1 MPRLLPIL
9 CIVALTSPVTA
20 ADPKVDFARDVLPI
34 LSDKCFQCHGPDEK
48 ARKADLRLDLKEE
61 ALKAPVIV
69 AGKADAS
76 ELVERLAPAD
86 PAELMPPVKSNKK
99 LSAAEIAT
107 LKAWINQGA
116 AWGQH
121 WAFVKPERP
130 KVPTINNPQFT
141 INNPIDAFIAQRLI
155 REKLSQSPPAEKERL
170 IRRVTLDLTGLP
182 PTLEEVDAFLKDDS
196 PQAYEKV
203 VDRLL
208 GSPRYGERMA
218 WDWLDAARY
227 ADSNGYQGDGER
239 TMWPWRDWVIRAFND
254 NMPYD
259 RFTVEQ
265 LAGDLLPNPTKE
277 QILATGFNR
286 NHMINGEGGR
296 IAEENRVEYV
306 FDQAET
312 TGTIWLGLTFT
323 CSRCHDHKFDPISKR
338 DYYSLF
344 AYFNQSPVNGGGGN
358 GQTPPV
364 IDFASP
370 EQEKKR
376 KEAQAAYDTLVI
388 RIVPIERKL
397 REAGMVKN
405 KEGKYETTLP
415 QLIESALRK
424 GPNDRADQ
432 NYDEL
437 IKHFKDKEPE
447 YVALLPNLR
456 KAKQARDAAAQGV
469 PKVMVMAELPAPRET
484 FMFTRGDYQKKEG
497 KVVPGTPTFGKAE
510 GGRQKGDA
518 AFGSVLGFS
527 AFRLPPSAFPRENRL
542 DLARWIVSP
551 ENPLTARVTVN
562 RLWQTFFGIGLVKT
576 TEDFGVQ
583 SERPSHPEL
592 LDWLAVEFQN
602 PTPNPLP
609 QGERGLNPA
618 PPSFPGKGVGGVGS
632 PQPWDVKHMVR
643 LMVTS
648 AAYRQSSVVTP
659 ELRERDPDN
668 RLLARGARHRLPAWM
683 IRDQALAA
691 SGLLTSTIGGPAVK
705 PYQPAGIWEE
715 ATFGNK
721 RYQQDKGDALYRRS
735 LYVFW
740 RRIVGPT
747 MFFDAASRQTCSVKG
762 TTTNTPLHA
771 LATLNDITYVEAARA
786 LAQLAMEKGGATDA
800 ERVAFAFR
808 RVTARKPTDTQV
820 KILVAG
826 VEKQRVLFAEDKAA
840 AATLLK
846 TGDSPRNEKLD
857 ATDHAALTVVCSL
870 ILNLDEV
877 LNK

>member
-1 MPRLLPIL
+1 VLSIL
-9 CIVALTSPVTA
+9 VLTTPLRA
-20 ADPKVDFARDVLPI
+20 ADPRPDFARDVLPI

-48 ARKADLRLDLKEE
+48 ARKADLRLDRKED
-61 ALKAPVIV
+61 ALQPPMIV
-69 AGKADAS
+69 PGKAAES
-76 ELVERLAPAD
+76 EVYKRIVTTEAR
-86 PAELMPPVKSNKK
+86 ELMPPAKSNKK
-99 LSAAEIAT
+99 LTPAEIAT
-107 LKAWINQGA
+107 LKGWIDQGA
-116 AWGQH
+116 PWGQH

-130 KVPTINNPQFT
+130 AVPFSRDAKRREWIR
-141 INNPIDAFIAQRLI
+141 NPIDAFVLARLEK
-155 REKLSQSPPAEKERL
+155 EKLKPSPEADKQRL

-182 PTLEEVDAFLKDDS
+182 PTLEEIDAFLKDDS
-196 PQAYEKV
+196 PKAYEAV
-203 VDRLL
+203 VERLL
-208 GSPRYGERMA
+208 KSSRYGERMA

-259 RFTVEQ
+259 RFTIEQ

-312 TGTIWLGLTFT
+312 VGTVWLGLTFT
-323 CSRCHDHKFDPISKR
+323 CSRCHDHKFDPISRR
-338 DYYSLF
+338 DYYRLF

-364 IDFASP
+364 VDFASP
-370 EQEKKR
+370 EQEQKR
-376 KEAQAAYDTLVI
+376 KETQAAYDALVKQLQ
-388 RIVPIERKL
+388 PIEKRL

-405 KEGKYETTLP
+405 KDGKYETTLP

-437 IKHFKDKEPE
+437 IKHYKATEPE
-447 YVALLPNLR
+447 YVKLLDETR
-456 KAKQARDAAAQGV
+456 KAKRTRDAASQNV
-469 PKVMVMAELPAPRET
+469 PKVMVMADMPQGRET
-484 FMFTRGDYQKKEG
+484 FMYVRGDYQKTDG
-497 KVVPGTPTFGKAE
+497 KVVPGTPAFGKDDGKQKDDGAA
-510 GGRQKGDA
+510 RQ
-518 AFGSVLGFS
+518 
-527 AFRLPPSAFPRENRL
+527 NRL
-542 DLARWIVSP
+542 DLAKWIVSP

-562 RLWQTFFGIGLVKT
+562 RLWQQFFGTGLVKT

-583 SERPSHPEL
+583 GERPSHPEL
-592 LDWLAVEFQN
+592 LDWLAGEFV
-602 PTPNPLP
+602 
-609 QGERGLNPA
+609 A
-618 PPSFPGKGVGGVGS
+618 SH
-632 PQPWDVKHMVR
+632 WDIKHIIR
-643 LMVTS
+643 LIVTS
-648 AAYRQSSVVTP
+648 ATYRQAAVVSP

-668 RLLARGARHRLPAWM
+668 RLLARGPRYRLPAWM

-691 SGLLTSTIGGPAVK
+691 SGLMTPTIGGPAVK
-705 PYQPAGIWEE
+705 PYQPPGIWEE

-721 RYQQDKGDALYRRS
+721 RYQQDKGEALYRRS

-747 MFFDAASRQTCSVKG
+747 MFFDSANRQTCSVKT

-800 ERVAFAFR
+800 ERVGFAFR
-808 RVTARKPTDTQV
+808 RATSRKPTEQQV
-820 KILVAG
+820 TILVSALD
-826 VEKQRVLFAEDKAA
+826 KQRTIFTADKAA
-840 AATLLK
+840 AAKLLK

-857 ATDHAALTVVCSL
+857 AVDHAALTVVCSL

>member
-1 MPRLLPIL
+1 MPRFLPIL
-9 CIVALTSPVTA
+9 SIFALASPLVA
-20 ADPKVDFARDVLPI
+20 DDKRVDFAREVLPI

-69 AGKADAS
+69 VGKSAAS
-76 ELVERLAPAD
+76 ELVKRIISAD
-86 PAELMPPVKSNKK
+86 PEEVMPPAKSIKK
-99 LSAAEIAT
+99 LSAAEIST
-107 LKAWINQGA
+107 LKAWIDQGA

-130 KVPTINNPQFT
+130 TVPYSRDAKRSEWIR
-141 INNPIDAFIAQRLI
+141 NPIDAFVLARLE
-155 REKLSQSPPAEKERL
+155 REKLKPSPVADKERL

-196 PQAYEKV
+196 PRAYEAA

-208 GSPRYGERMA
+208 GSQRYGERMA

-239 TMWPWRDWVIRAFND
+239 TMWPWRDWVIRAFNE

-277 QILATGFNR
+277 QVLATGFNR

-323 CSRCHDHKFDPISKR
+323 CSRCHDHKFDPLSKR
-338 DYYSLF
+338 DYYKLF

-370 EQEKKR
+370 EQEKNR
-376 KEAQAAYDTLVI
+376 ATAQAAYDALVKQ
-388 RIVPIERKL
+388 IVPIETKL
-397 REAGMVKN
+397 REAGMAKN

-437 IKHFKDKEPE
+437 IKHFKEKEPE

-456 KAKQARDAAAQGV
+456 KAKQVRDAAAQNV
-469 PKVMVMAELPAPRET
+469 PKVMVMADLPAPRET

-497 KVVPGTPTFGKAE
+497 KVLPGTPAVFKADPWLPVA
-510 GGRQKGDA
+510 RQ
-518 AFGSVLGFS
+518 
-527 AFRLPPSAFPRENRL
+527 NRL
-542 DLARWIVSP
+542 DLAKWIVSS

-562 RLWQTFFGIGLVKT
+562 RLWQMFFGLGLVKT

-592 LDWLAVEFQN
+592 LDWLATEFVE
-602 PTPNPLP
+602 
-609 QGERGLNPA
+609 
-618 PPSFPGKGVGGVGS
+618 SK
-632 PQPWDVKHMVR
+632 WDIKHMVR

-648 AAYRQSSVVTP
+648 NAYRQSSVVTP

-668 RLLARGARHRLPAWM
+668 RLLARGARHRLPSWM

-691 SGLLTSTIGGPAVK
+691 SGLITSTIGGPPVK

-786 LAQLAMEKGGATDA
+786 LAQLAMERGGVSDA

-808 RVTARKPTDTQV
+808 RATARKSTDAQT
-820 KILVAG
+820 KILVDALA
-826 VEKQRVLFAEDKAA
+826 KQRVIFAEDKAA
-840 AATLLK
+840 AAKLLK

>member
-1 MPRLLPIL
+1 MPGHRIEILSMPRLLSIFCIL
-9 CIVALTSPVTA
+9 ALASPGLA
-20 ADPKVDFARDVLPI
+20 ADTRVDFARDVLPI

-48 ARKADLRLDLKEE
+48 ARKADLRLDLKED
-61 ALKAPVIV
+61 ALQAPVIV
-69 AGKADAS
+69 PGKSAES
-76 ELVERLAPAD
+76 ELVKRLAPAD
-86 PAELMPPVKSNKK
+86 PAELMPPAKSNKK

-107 LKAWINQGA
+107 LKAWIDQGA
-116 AWGQH
+116 PWGQH
-121 WAFVKPERP
+121 WAFTAPRKPAVPHIQNP
-130 KVPTINNPQFT
+130 KYDIRNPV
-141 INNPIDAFIAQRLI
+141 DAFIAERLI
-155 REKLSQSPPAEKERL
+155 REQLLPSPPAEKERL

-182 PTLEEVDAFLKDDS
+182 PTLEAVDAFLKDDS
-196 PQAYEKV
+196 PKAYETV

-208 GSPRYGERMA
+208 KSERFGERMA

-265 LAGDLLPNPTKE
+265 LAGDLLPNPTRE
-277 QILATGFNR
+277 QTLATGFNR

-312 TGTIWLGLTFT
+312 VGTIWLGLTFT
-323 CSRCHDHKFDPISKR
+323 CSRCHDHKFDPLSKR
-338 DYYSLF
+338 DYYKLF
-344 AYFNQSPVNGGGGN
+344 AYFNQTPVNGAGGN

-370 EQEKKR
+370 EQEQKR
-376 KEAQAAYDTLVI
+376 KDAQAAFDALVKQ
-388 RIVPIERKL
+388 VGPIEKRL
-397 REAGMVKN
+397 REAGMVKD
-405 KEGKYETTLP
+405 KDGKYETTLP

-447 YVALLPNLR
+447 YVKLLPELR

-469 PKVMVMAELPAPRET
+469 PKVMVMADMPAPRDT
-484 FMFTRGDYQKKEG
+484 FIYTRGDYQKKEG
-497 KVVPGTPTFGKAE
+497 KVLPGPPAVFKAASWLPAV
-510 GGRQKGDA
+510 RQ
-518 AFGSVLGFS
+518 
-527 AFRLPPSAFPRENRL
+527 NRL

-562 RLWQTFFGIGLVKT
+562 RLWQTFFGTGLVKT
-576 TEDFGVQ
+576 ADDFGVQ

-592 LDWLAVEFQN
+592 LDWLAVEFV
-602 PTPNPLP
+602 
-609 QGERGLNPA
+609 E
-618 PPSFPGKGVGGVGS
+618 SK
-632 PQPWDVKHMVR
+632 WDVKHMVR

-648 AAYRQSSVVTP
+648 SAYRQSSVVTP

-668 RLLARGARHRLPAWM
+668 RLLARGTRHRLPAWM

-691 SGLLTSTIGGPAVK
+691 SGLLTPTIGGPAVK

-721 RYQQDKGDALYRRS
+721 RYQQDKGEALYRRS

-747 MFFDAASRQTCSVKG
+747 MFFDAANRQTCSVKG

-786 LAQLAMEKGGATDA
+786 LAQLAMTQGGTSDA

-808 RVTARKPTDTQV
+808 RATARKPTEAQV
-820 KILVAG
+820 KILVGAL
-826 VEKQRVLFAEDKAA
+826 EKQRALFAEDKAA
-840 AATLLK
+840 AGKLLK